1 MISSSIYSLYY
12 TWCTNFSD
20 LWFQCNIVS
29 NLFEL
34 WFENENIAVD
44 DYLFMVYVHFFENE
58 LCPN

>member
-29 NLFEL
+29 NLFE
-34 WFENENIAVD
+34 NENIAVD
-44 DYLFMVYVHFFENE
+44 VIYL
-58 LCPN
+58 

>member
-44 DYLFMVYVHFFENE
+44 VIYL
-58 LCPN
+58 